1 MNCEDMLPMFIN
13 SIDLAETTGANFDKS
28 DNKVK
33 SKIELLIVDDQV
45 LARES
50 LRHLL
55 ELSGQKVVTA
65 EGGIAAINLLKKHPV
80 QLILLDLNMP
90 DLNGHEVLKYIE
102 TNNLD
107 TQVIVLSGEANFAD
121 ARRALRYN
129 FVYDFIKKPYEINIL
144 LHSIENLQKMIR
156 LEEKNKEIQLQLN
169 QSEQMH
175 RFLVEN
181 SPDIIYLANQSGK
194 FTFLNKTIRAML
206 GYEPEDLLEKHY
218 SALVYQ
224 DDWQKA
230 ESVFN
235 VYSPDRI
242 QNATTELRLRCKGKD
257 KFIYVEITSVSIS
270 PNSINFFKN
279 AYEDK
284 KDLPRIFGVIRNIN
298 DRKLAQNDLSK
309 YHLAIDNSPN
319 FIFITDT
326 SGAIE
331 YANRKITETT
341 GYTVEEVIGRNPS
354 LFGSRQNDDE
364 NYQDLWRTLSNGQVW
379 RGVLKNRK
387 KSGDVYWARE
397 SVTPLIDS
405 DGVISSYVAIQ
416 EDVTEALLLTEK
428 LSYQATH
435 DPLTQLINRIE
446 FDRRLDRII
455 NLAQNSDTP
464 HALCYIDLDQFK
476 IVNDTCSHTAG
487 DELLRQISTQLSHVI
502 RRSDTL
508 ARLGGD
514 EFAILMEFCP
524 LEQAVI
530 ITNKIHQAIEQFQFH
545 WDDKS
550 FRIGV
555 SIGLVVIDFN
565 KGGSDIHL
573 KQADMACFMAK
584 QAGRNRTHIYRDDDK
599 ALAQHHGEMNW
610 VVRINKALEEDLFC
624 LYTQAIVPLEID
636 EGEHCEILIRMKDR
650 NGCVISPDAF
660 LPAAERYQLSTKID
674 RWVIHN
680 VFNFFTVH
688 PERTK
693 RLSLCSIN
701 LSGSSLSDPNLLS
714 FIENQFIQTDMPSE
728 KVCFEITET
737 AAIANLSL
745 ATEFMN
751 RLKEYGCKFSL
762 DDFGS
767 GLSSFA
773 YLKNLPVDFLKIDGF
788 FVKDIEHDS
797 MDLAMVKSINDIGH
811 VLGKKTIAEF
821 VESKEILRTLT
832 ELKVDYAQGYYTGKP
847 KPIMDNT

>member
-1 MNCEDMLPMFIN
+1 MQQDNPPMFIDPF
-13 SIDLAETTGANFDKS
+13 SLVEATDK
-28 DNKVK
+28 NEIEPTQV
-33 SKIELLIVDDQV
+33 ELLIVDDQA

-50 LRHLL
+50 LSQIIKLAGH
-55 ELSGQKVVTA
+55 GVVTA
-65 EGGIAAINLLKKHPV
+65 EGGIAAINILKQYRI
-80 QLILLDLNMP
+80 QLILLDINMP
-90 DLNGHEVLKYIE
+90 DLSGHEVLNYIAI
-102 TNNLD
+102 NKLS
-107 TQVIVLSGEANFAD
+107 TQVIIISGETTFSD

-129 FVYDFIKKPYEINIL
+129 FVYDYIKKPYEINHLI
-144 LHSIENLQKMIR
+144 HSIENLQKMIK
-156 LEEKNKEIQLQLN
+156 LENKNKEIQRQLN

-175 RFLVEN
+175 RFFVEN
-181 SPDIIYLANQSGK
+181 SPDIIYLVNRDGG
-194 FTFLNKTIRAML
+194 FTFLNKAIHTML
-206 GYEPEDLLEKHY
+206 GYTPDEMSGKHY
-218 SALVYQ
+218 STIVHK

-235 VYSPDRI
+235 ICNP
-242 QNATTELRLRCKGKD
+242 NKKLNTTTELRLRCKSGGKL
-257 KFIYVEITSVSIS
+257 IYVEITAIAIN
-270 PNSINFFKN
+270 PDAINAFKRENSTLN
-279 AYEDK
+279 E
-284 KDLPRIFGVIRNIN
+284 LPTVFGVIRNIN
-298 DRKLAQNDLSK
+298 ERKLAQNDLCK
-309 YHLAIDNSPN
+309 MHLALDNSPN
-319 FIFITDT
+319 FIFITDK

-341 GYTVEEVIGRNPS
+341 GYTYEEVIGRNPKIFS
-354 LFGSRQNDDE
+354 SGETNDD
-364 NYQDLWRTLSNGQVW
+364 NYQELWRTISSGQVW
-379 RGVLKNRK
+379 RGVLKNQK
-387 KSGDVYWARE
+387 KSGETYWARE
-397 SVTPLIDS
+397 SIAPLIDS
-405 DGVISSYVAIQ
+405 EGVITSFVSIQ
-416 EDVTEALLLTEK
+416 EDVTEALMMTEK
-428 LSYQATH
+428 LSYHASHDSLTH
-435 DPLTQLINRIE
+435 LINRHE
-446 FDRRLDRII
+446 FDRRLERVIT
-455 NLAQNSDTP
+455 LAQNSDTE

-487 DELLRQISTQLSHVI
+487 DELLRQISSLMSQII

-514 EFAILMEFCP
+514 EFAILMEYCP
-524 LEQAVI
+524 LGQAEVV
-530 ITNKIHQAIEQFQFH
+530 TDKIHQAVEQFQFH

-555 SIGLVVIDFN
+555 SIGLVIIDFN

-584 QAGRNRTHIYRDDDK
+584 QAGRNRTHIYREDDK

-610 VVRINKALEEDLFC
+610 VVRINKALEDNLFC
-624 LYTQAIVPLEID
+624 LYTQVIVPLGRD
-636 EGEHCEILIRMKDR
+636 EGEHCEILIRMREK
-650 NGCVISPDAF
+650 NGCITTPDAF

-674 RWVIHN
+674 RWVIRN
-680 VFNFFTVH
+680 VFNFFTQH
-688 PERTK
+688 PGRL
-693 RLSLCSIN
+693 RHLSLCSIN
-701 LSGSSLSDPNLLS
+701 LSGSSLSDPNLFS
-714 FIENQFIQTDMPSE
+714 FIEHQFNQTGMPSE

-745 ATEFMN
+745 ATEFMI

-821 VESKEILRTLT
+821 VESEQILKTLN

-847 KPIMDNT
+847 KPILEYL